1 MMGEEDDEAQLA
13 ALDALSAQ
21 MGRGRIMDALPA
33 EEQEAIRII
42 ISPGGGVTIE
52 GGGDTESAEDEAM
65 RAEEVATGMEA
76 MPPATSTAR
85 PRPGRADAGAGG
97 RRRGRPDDD
106 AAVSD
111 GL

>member
-52 GGGDTESAEDEAM
+52 GGGDTESAEDQSM
-65 RAEEVATGMEA
+65 QAEEVATCMEA
-76 MPPATSTAR
+76 MPPATST
-85 PRPGRADAGAGG
+85 
-97 RRRGRPDDD
+97 RRGLAPAEQTPGPADDD
-106 AAVSD
+106 ED
-111 GL
+111 DLTTMRR

>member
-1 MMGEEDDEAQLA
+1 
-13 ALDALSAQ
+13 
-21 MGRGRIMDALPA
+21 MDALPA

-76 MPPATSTAR
+76 MPPATSTRRGPSAR
-85 PRPGRADAGAGG
+85 PS
-97 RRRGRPDDD
+97 RRRGRRTTTRTT
-106 AAVSD
+106 
-111 GL
+111 